1 MTALERQP
9 SDLPPGLREVRE
21 APLLLK
27 PLRGQKQAQPIQ
39 IRGANRGGL
48 VLSRITVRLM
58 TAAVRGR
65 LI

>member
-27 PLRGQKQAQPIQ
+27 PLHGKKAQLSKYEAPT
-39 IRGANRGGL
+39 GAANR
-48 VLSRITVRLM
+48 LSRITVRLM
-58 TAAVRGR
+58 TATVRGR